1 MPGKEWTFEACWQSI
16 HLEVMILEELSPA
29 SFELFLGTSAA
40 LLLFVRPL
48 FLSVRPW
55 LLTRVPIPRSSADSI
70 TVFECGSALC
80 PVCLGTEPCH
90 QPSFIESAGFAVCI

>member
-1 MPGKEWTFEACWQSI
+1 MPGKEWTFEACWQSV
-16 HLEVMILEELSPA
+16 HLEVMILEELNPA

-55 LLTRVPIPRSSADSI
+55 LLTRVPIPRSSADGI
-70 TVFECGSALC
+70 QFLC
-80 PVCLGTEPCH
+80 VVVPFVLCVWGQSLVISH
-90 QPSFIESAGFAVCI
+90 HS